1 MTSTLH
7 NSALQYCHSKGVI
20 HRDIKPENLLL
31 SIDKSV
37 CGCIVTGHLNLTT
50 RTRFISLLAP
60 QDPANPREQIKLAD
74 FGWSVVERETADR
87 STMCGTLD
95 YLPPEMVEVRAAP

>member
-1 MTSTLH
+1 MT
-7 NSALQYCHSKGVI
+7 
-20 HRDIKPENLLL
+20 
-31 SIDKSV
+31 
-37 CGCIVTGHLNLTT
+37 IVTGHLTHTT
-50 RTRFISLLAP
+50 SARSVSLLAP

-95 YLPPEMVEVRAAP
+95 YLPPEMVEVRAVP